1 MGLKRAVCIK
11 DREGGAEREREREA
25 LEVQDGKMI
34 LYTWRL
40 VSVG

>member
-11 DREGGAEREREREA
+11 DREGGGGGEREA
-25 LEVQDGKMI
+25 LEVQEGKMI